1 MLSED
6 NLASILL
13 QEDVQSSVRDYVQDF
28 EKELASRVNIKRY
41 REYPLGDRYYIDY
54 SENDF
59 DESNAEKK
67 FYKNVADYVKDYC
80 CDEIIFEGYTNK
92 EICNLAEFYFRPKK
106 VLDLAYSLN

>member
-6 NLASILL
+6 SLAEILL

-28 EKELASRVNIKRY
+28 EKELASRIHIKRY

-54 SENDF
+54 AEDDF
-59 DESNAEKK
+59 DESNAEKS
-67 FYKNVADYVKDYC
+67 FYKNVADCIKDYC
-80 CDEIIFEGYTNK
+80 CDEMIFKGYTNK
-92 EICNLAEFYFRPKK
+92 EVCDLAEFRFKPEK